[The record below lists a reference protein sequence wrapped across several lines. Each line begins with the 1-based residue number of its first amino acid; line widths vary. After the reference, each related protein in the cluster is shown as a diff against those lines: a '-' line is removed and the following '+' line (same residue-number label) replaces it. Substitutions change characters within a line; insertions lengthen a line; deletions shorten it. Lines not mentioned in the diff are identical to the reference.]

1 MSATSTNASDLLWE
15 SEMTGG
21 ARGEWHPDDVVGCA
35 ARVGKIGTGRI
46 EDKEG
51 PAPAEAAE

>member
-1 MSATSTNASDLLWE
+1 MAP
-15 SEMTGG
+15 G
-21 ARGEWHPDDVVGCA
+21 RCVGCA